1 MNLAVDIGN
10 TSVKAAV
17 FDAGLDAAVHAV
29 RIHDDAAN
37 ILRGLCLRYGVT
49 RAAVCS
55 TARDDRS
62 IADTLREAVGYVLD
76 FRSGC
81 PVPIGCDYATPETL
95 GADRI
100 AAAVGADA
108 LYGGNMLIVD
118 FGTAVTFDL
127 VSGGV
132 FRGGNISLGVQTR
145 FRALHDYTARLPLA
159 TADAASA
166 RSMGVSTVEAIANG
180 VLDGMT
186 YEVEGYIASLS
197 EKYDDL
203 SVIFTG
209 GDAKLFE
216 KRIKNAIF
224 ANRDLVL
231 FGLNRILEYNC
242 GREHV

>member
-17 FDAGLDAAVHAV
+17 FDAGSNAVQTV
-29 RIHDDAAN
+29 RIQADAEN
-37 ILRGLCLRYGVT
+37 ILRGLCSRYGVG
-49 RAAVCS
+49 RAIVCS
-55 TARDDRS
+55 TACDDRS
-62 IADTLREAVGYVLD
+62 IADALRADVGYVLD

-81 PVPIGCDYATPETL
+81 PVPIGNDYATPETL

-108 LYGGNMLIVD
+108 LYGGDMLIVD

-132 FRGGNISLGVQTR
+132 FRGGNISPGVQTR

-159 TADAASA
+159 TPDAASA
-166 RSMGVSTVEAIANG
+166 GRMGASTVEAIANG
-180 VLDGMT
+180 VLDGVT
-186 YEVEGYIASLS
+186 YEVEGYIASLR
-197 EKYDDL
+197 EKYADL

-231 FGLNRILEYNC
+231 FGLNRILEYDC

>member
-17 FDAGLDAAVHAV
+17 FDAGSNAVQTVSIQADAE
-29 RIHDDAAN
+29 N
-37 ILRGLCLRYGVT
+37 ILRGLCSRYGVG
-49 RAAVCS
+49 RAIVCS

-62 IADTLREAVGYVLD
+62 IADALRAAVGYVLD

-81 PVPIGCDYATPETL
+81 PVPIGNDYATPETL

-108 LYGGNMLIVD
+108 LYGGDMLIVD

-132 FRGGNISLGVQTR
+132 FRGGNISPGVQTR

-159 TADAASA
+159 TPDAASA
-166 RSMGVSTVEAIANG
+166 GRMGASTVEAIANG
-180 VLDGMT
+180 VLDGVT
-186 YEVEGYIASLS
+186 YEVEGYIASLR
-197 EKYDDL
+197 EKYADL

-231 FGLNRILEYNC
+231 FGLNCILEYDC